1 VDFSVTNLPMD
12 AGQVEFSVTY
22 LPKEAGQEDSAE
34 VERSIRNFKLYS
46 IYCTKNMLLYTF

>member
-1 VDFSVTNLPMD
+1 MDFSVTNLPMD